1 MFLYGSPFFFLLV
14 APVSTEPPLV
24 LFAPLH
30 VWHLVAGHRLVTSTS
45 SYPWME
51 WDSGSDFWKF
61 AWPVNFYYIEV
72 SIYYIWRENME
83 KKAYAAIRLVDQ
95 LAKLIE
101 KTVRLR
107 ILFSRYHE
115 KLMLVDF
122 LQRWFSAHVEQW

>member
-1 MFLYGSPFFFLLV
+1 
-14 APVSTEPPLV
+14 
-24 LFAPLH
+24 
-30 VWHLVAGHRLVTSTS
+30 
-45 SYPWME
+45 
-51 WDSGSDFWKF
+51 
-61 AWPVNFYYIEV
+61 
-72 SIYYIWRENME
+72 ME

-122 LQRWFSAHVEQW
+122 LQRWFSAHVEQ